1 MYKQSVYSFDI
12 NTTSQGAYR
21 SAFKFSTQDVGTA
34 KLIFNLRKDD
44 APLPLS
50 AVTGKLIL
58 VPANG
63 KKRVRDVT
71 LVDKVNGIAEYVL
84 DDEEIKMYG
93 LFQCEL
99 VLVYSNKQ
107 AMSAHKFGFEVTQSL
122 MDQDIAPVGE
132 YYIDDFETLK
142 AKIVEMYDS
151 AIQTLEE
158 LKKKFEDLENIETKE
173 GAQKKADAVQAY
185 VDNHLNDKKNPHG
198 VTKAQIG
205 LSAVTNDTQA
215 KKVDF
220 DKHTSDQSNPHKVT
234 AAQVG
239 LGNVLNEKQATYAQ
253 YLAHDSN
260 NMRHT
265 SQAEKEKLNSAQL
278 FKLTQDN
285 GLAKYYSGADFNTVT
300 DTGLYYMSSATTA
313 LNAPVNNNGYLF
325 VHNYGTY
332 AYQEFTSYS
341 SSDTS
346 SSGRR
351 KFMRNKVASSDTW
364 TTWREIESVE
374 GSQSKVDAHANKV
387 DVHISAAERLKWN
400 GAVTY
405 ANITLKNGA
414 TAGTRTPNYA
424 KWGAL
429 LLLRGHVRTDPE
441 IIFGSIPSAYVP
453 VGGAVVTVPM
463 SGVGGTANLIVYD
476 NGDLKIKYP
485 DPADSSKLGGGYYID
500 VVIGCQEGGTV

>member
-1 MYKQSVYSFDI
+1 M

-93 LFQCEL
+93 FFQCEL

-173 GAQKKADAVQAY
+173 GAQKKADAVQAN
-185 VDNHLNDKKNPHG
+185 VDNHLNDKKNPHS
-198 VTKAQIG
+198 VTKSQVG

-220 DKHTSDQSNPHKVT
+220 DKHTSDTSNPHKVT

-239 LGNVLNEKQATYAQ
+239 LGNVINEKQATYAQ
-253 YLAHDSN
+253 LLTHDSN
-260 NMRHT
+260 GIRHT
-265 SQAEKEKLNSAQL
+265 SQVEKDKWNGSQL
-278 FKLTQDN
+278 YKITQDN
-285 GLAKYYSGADFNTVT
+285 GLAKYLSGADFNTVT
-300 DTGLYYMSSATTA
+300 DTGFYYISSASTA
-313 LNAPVNNNGYLF
+313 LNAPVNNNGYLM
-325 VHNYGTY
+325 VYNYGTY
-332 AYQEFTSYS
+332 AYQEYTSYS

-374 GSQSKVDAHANKV
+374 GSQAKADKALTEAKAYTDTKVSLLPSTWTT
-387 DVHISAAERLKWN
+387 ISLIN
-400 GAVTY
+400 GAVASPTVPLRY
-405 ANITLKNGA
+405 RTKNGGDEIQINGGFKSALGTIIASGLPEVKYPTEFLVA
-414 TAGTRTPNYA
+414 TVGTYGYLRMDYRT
-424 KWGAL
+424 
-429 LLLRGHVRTDPE
+429 
-441 IIFGSIPSAYVP
+441 
-453 VGGAVVTVPM
+453 
-463 SGVGGTANLIVYD
+463 
-476 NGDLKIKYP
+476 NGDLYL
-485 DPADSSKLGGGYYID
+485 A
-500 VVIGCQEGGTV
+500 GGTVNSEASISKISVNATIPIS